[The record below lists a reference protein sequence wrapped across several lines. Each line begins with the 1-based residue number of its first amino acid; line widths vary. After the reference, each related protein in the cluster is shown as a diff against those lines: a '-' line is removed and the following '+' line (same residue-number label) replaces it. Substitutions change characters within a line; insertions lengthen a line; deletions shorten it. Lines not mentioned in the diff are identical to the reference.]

1 MRWWFV
7 RHGESIANRAGWIS
21 GWRDVPL
28 TELGEQQARMLAPWF
43 AGEQVDRLL
52 ASDLQ
57 RAWRTAEL
65 VLPGR
70 TAQRIP
76 ELRERCLGE
85 AEGRTRAEL
94 VENGEMTRLLGWST
108 APTGG
113 ESQRDLAVR
122 VLGWLA
128 ANEIDGSTLIVAHGG
143 VLRVL
148 EGMVLGVP
156 RGKIG
161 VRSVAN
167 TEVVTFDL
175 EPGRWAEL
183 AELAAIPGEDDT
195 VPEGTW

>member
-7 RHGESIANRAGWIS
+7 RHGESIANQGGWIS

-28 TELGEQQARMLAPWF
+28 TPLGEQQARMLSPWF
-43 AGEQVDRLL
+43 ANEQVDRLL

-57 RAWRTAEL
+57 RAWHTAEL
-65 VLPGR
+65 ILPGR
-70 TAQRIP
+70 TALRISA
-76 ELRERCLGE
+76 LRERCLGD

-94 VENGEMTRLLGWST
+94 VENGEMARLLGWST

-113 ESQRDLAVR
+113 ESQRELAGR

-143 VLRVL
+143 VLRVI
-148 EGMVLGVP
+148 EGMALGVA

-161 VRSVAN
+161 VRNIAN

-183 AELAAIPGEDDT
+183 AALAAIPGEDDAA
-195 VPEGTW
+195 PEGTW

>member
-7 RHGESIANRAGWIS
+7 RHGESIANLGGWVS
-21 GWRDVPL
+21 GHQDVPL
-28 TELGEQQARMLAPWF
+28 TPLGEQQARLLAPWF
-43 AGEQVDRLL
+43 ANERVDRLL

-65 VLPGR
+65 ILPGR
-70 TAQRIP
+70 TVLRVP
-76 ELRERCLGE
+76 ELRERYLGE

-94 VENGEMTRLLGWST
+94 VANGEMTRLLGWST

-113 ESQRDLAVR
+113 ESQQALAVR

-148 EGMVLGVP
+148 EGMVLGTE

-161 VRSVAN
+161 TRSVAN
-167 TEVVTFDL
+167 TEVVSFDL
-175 EPGRWAEL
+175 DSGRWAEL
-183 AELAAIPGEDDT
+183 LSLALIAGEGDAESGA
-195 VPEGTW
+195 TW